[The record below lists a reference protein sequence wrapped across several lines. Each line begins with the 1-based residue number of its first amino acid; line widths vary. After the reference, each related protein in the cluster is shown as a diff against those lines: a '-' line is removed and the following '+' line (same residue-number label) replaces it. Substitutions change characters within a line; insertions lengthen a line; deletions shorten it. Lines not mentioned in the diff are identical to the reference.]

1 MTGLTRATKTAPR
14 RRARLSDLI
23 TLGQV
28 PHDPVHLRDLKAM
41 SVVVVL
47 ATFCVSLS
55 YFLVPERSDF
65 LKIFDGVIIGVELLS
80 LLAFWRLRS
89 VEALFRI
96 FVPAYLSL
104 MGFFVLLN
112 GTREGDVLAFLVVPC
127 AAVVV
132 FGPRRS
138 VPWFWLCLIGVVGLA
153 MLDEILPLVSLES
166 ARSAV
171 NPQGYLFHSPWKK
184 PLGLVEGIAFA
195 AVTCLLYFL
204 FRSAHRQLRRANMA
218 LGREK
223 QQVDRLMRA
232 VYPDHVIDRLKEK
245 DAQTIVDHVPQ
256 ASVLFADLEGFSK
269 LADTQTPAALVR
281 MLDVLFGEFD
291 RLTQAHGAEKIKS
304 LGDGYLA
311 VAGVSQANPDHA
323 AALCQLGAEI
333 VRAVRDFAHREGL
346 DLGVRVGV
354 HSGPVIAGVMG
365 RTRPHYDI
373 WGGTVNLAQRL
384 QATAPRNSVQL
395 SGQTRAL
402 AGRALQVEG
411 PRMLT
416 LKGLGEVAIWTLRP

>member
-127 AAVVV
+127 AA
-132 FGPRRS
+132 
-138 VPWFWLCLIGVVGLA
+138 
-153 MLDEILPLVSLES
+153 
-166 ARSAV
+166 
-171 NPQGYLFHSPWKK
+171 
-184 PLGLVEGIAFA
+184 
-195 AVTCLLYFL
+195 
-204 FRSAHRQLRRANMA
+204 
-218 LGREK
+218 
-223 QQVDRLMRA
+223 
-232 VYPDHVIDRLKEK
+232 
-245 DAQTIVDHVPQ
+245 
-256 ASVLFADLEGFSK
+256 
-269 LADTQTPAALVR
+269 
-281 MLDVLFGEFD
+281 
-291 RLTQAHGAEKIKS
+291 
-304 LGDGYLA
+304 
-311 VAGVSQANPDHA
+311 
-323 AALCQLGAEI
+323 
-333 VRAVRDFAHREGL
+333 
-346 DLGVRVGV
+346 
-354 HSGPVIAGVMG
+354 
-365 RTRPHYDI
+365 
-373 WGGTVNLAQRL
+373 
-384 QATAPRNSVQL
+384 
-395 SGQTRAL
+395 
-402 AGRALQVEG
+402 
-411 PRMLT
+411 
-416 LKGLGEVAIWTLRP
+416 